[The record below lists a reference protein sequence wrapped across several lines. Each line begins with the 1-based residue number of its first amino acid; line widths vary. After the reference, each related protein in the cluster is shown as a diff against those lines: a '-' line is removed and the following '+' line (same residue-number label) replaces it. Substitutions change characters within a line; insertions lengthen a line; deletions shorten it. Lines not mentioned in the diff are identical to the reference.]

1 MKRPF
6 TRLEK
11 KQLLIFA
18 LIAFG
23 IPYLMGI
30 PMAFGYQRGT
40 SLDFFANAQ
49 MYYPAAG
56 AIVVFLLT
64 KTEFPMPR
72 RFFYGYL
79 VLTVLFAI
87 SSVLSVLIP
96 DANLWVMVI
105 NMLTIAGNLALWVLF
120 LLDKRE
126 VRFIWGLTWSGPDS
140 RRHCRFLPRSFCFSD
155 VLAVTAFFVCQLFP
169 RLFRLFRRRIWM
181 ALLFATDPA
190 GAFWNAKRS
199 SHPWCILGIVA
210 SPAEPV
216 LLCT

>member
-6 TRLEK
+6 TQLEK
-11 KQLLIFA
+11 KQLLIFT

-87 SSVLSVLIP
+87 SSVLSVLLSLIH
-96 DANLWVMVI
+96 I
-105 NMLTIAGNLALWVLF
+105 
-120 LLDKRE
+120 
-126 VRFIWGLTWSGPDS
+126 
-140 RRHCRFLPRSFCFSD
+140 
-155 VLAVTAFFVCQLFP
+155 
-169 RLFRLFRRRIWM
+169 
-181 ALLFATDPA
+181 
-190 GAFWNAKRS
+190 
-199 SHPWCILGIVA
+199 
-210 SPAEPV
+210 
-216 LLCT
+216 

>member
-1 MKRPF
+1 
-6 TRLEK
+6 
-11 KQLLIFA
+11 
-18 LIAFG
+18 
-23 IPYLMGI
+23 
-30 PMAFGYQRGT
+30 
-40 SLDFFANAQ
+40 

-126 VRFIWGLTWSGPDS
+126 VRFIWG
-140 RRHCRFLPRSFCFSD
+140 
-155 VLAVTAFFVCQLFP
+155 
-169 RLFRLFRRRIWM
+169 
-181 ALLFATDPA
+181 TDLVRA
-190 GAFWNAKRS
+190 
-199 SHPWCILGIVA
+199 
-210 SPAEPV
+210 
-216 LLCT
+216 